1 MNVKRIILKQTH
13 SIKPPIEMSL
23 KVELTQTKERKGLIG
38 IEELTEFSLAKGI
51 EPNAI
56 NPAVLDTVRSLDEA
70 DELEPYIR
78 KIISD
83 FNQTPHGPAEL
94 VDIFTH
100 HLTLHK
106 QLRLAAFILKGR
118 SFKTVRPKDV
128 SHQIYRLEKIAG
140 LDLAIFVAAGTV
152 LDSAKEQ
159 FVSTAQRVASQYCLV
174 DATDLARIF
183 IAYGFICPRD
193 GHRITA
199 GRCVCGY
206 SPAKRILN
214 IFQNEALKAL
224 DDSHRRRQSAGL
236 VVLPPGSGKTR
247 VAAED
252 ALRFGAQCI
261 LYVAHTREIL
271 EVAQSEF
278 VAKFG
283 EANVTEHENRESL
296 ATLNRVNLVTVQLL
310 HKHARTLNVAA
321 IDYVIVDEF
330 HHAPARTYR
339 AIIGTLHPRYL
350 LGLTATPFRGDNQD
364 VLALCHDNQI
374 VEFDLR
380 SGVNSGIL
388 SPYHYYGCFDNVDYS
403 TIRFNNS
410 RYDIGDLERALLI
423 PARDQAIIQ
432 KWRQLANGK
441 ATLAFC
447 CSHDHAWRMAT
458 SFSTAGIPAA
468 AYISFT
474 VPEER
479 AVLID
484 RLAAGDVSVLCVVDI
499 FNEGAD
505 LPFIECLLFLRPT
518 ESKRIL
524 YQQLGRGLRQY
535 VDKRQCIAIDFIG
548 NFRNAYRIVEYLGLE
563 PLENDPESLLRI
575 SRAKKRKDILNLPLG
590 CDVEFEDRLIDL
602 FARQASYLERANRHN
617 IRGILLFQYERLE
630 KSIGRRPTRADV
642 KRSCLLGV
650 EFYVLA
656 FGSWAR
662 FERFVEEYNN

>member
-1 MNVKRIILKQTH
+1 MKAKLAQTEKRNL
-13 SIKPPIEMSL
+13 
-23 KVELTQTKERKGLIG
+23 LIR
-38 IEELTEFSLAKGI
+38 IEELQEFSLAREVEPAGI
-51 EPNAI
+51 I
-56 NPAVLDTVRSLDEA
+56 PAALDTVRSLDEV

-83 FNQTPHGPAEL
+83 YNETPHGPAEL

-100 HLTLHK
+100 RLTFRKKPL
-106 QLRLAAFILKGR
+106 LAAFILKGR
-118 SFKTVRPKDV
+118 SYKTVRPKDV
-128 SHQIYRLEKIAG
+128 GHQIYRLEKIQA
-140 LDLAIFVAAGTV
+140 LDLAIFAASGVV
-152 LDSAKEQ
+152 LDPAKEQ
-159 FVSTAQRVASQYCLV
+159 FISTAQRVASQYCLV

-199 GRCVCGY
+199 GRCICGY

-214 IFQNEALKAL
+214 VFQSETLKAL
-224 DDSHRRRQSAGL
+224 ADSHRRRQAAGL

-261 LYVAHTREIL
+261 LYVAHTHEIL
-271 EVAQSEF
+271 DVAKSEF
-278 VAKFG
+278 AAKFG
-283 EANVTEHENRESL
+283 DANVTQHMSCESL
-296 ATLNRVNLVTVQLL
+296 DALNRVNLVTVQLL
-310 HKHARTLNVAA
+310 HKHVRALDIEA

-339 AIIGTLHPRYL
+339 AIMGTLHPRYL

-364 VLALCHDNQI
+364 VLALCHNNQI
-374 VEFDLR
+374 VDFDLR
-380 SGVNSGIL
+380 TGVNSGIL
-388 SPYHYYGCFDNVDYS
+388 SPYYYYGCFDNVDYS
-403 TIRFNNS
+403 TIRFNNNH
-410 RYDIGDLERALLI
+410 YDIGDLERALLI

-432 KWRQLANGK
+432 KWRQLADGR

-458 SFSTAGIPAA
+458 SFSAAGIPAA
-468 AYISFT
+468 AYISST
-474 VPEER
+474 ALEER
-479 AVLID
+479 AMLVD
-484 RLAAGDVSVLCVVDI
+484 RLASGNVSVLCVVDI

-535 VDKRQCIAIDFIG
+535 VGKRQCVAIDFIG

-575 SRAKKRKDILNLPLG
+575 AQAKKRKDVLNLPIG
-590 CDVEFEDRLIDL
+590 CEVEFEDRLIDL

-630 KSIGRRPTRADV
+630 KSIGRRPTKADV
-642 KRSCLLGV
+642 KRSCLLGI

-662 FERFVEEYNN
+662 FEKFVEEYNN

>member
-1 MNVKRIILKQTH
+1 MKAKLAQT
-13 SIKPPIEMSL
+13 E
-23 KVELTQTKERKGLIG
+23 ERSRLIG
-38 IEELTEFSLAKGI
+38 IQEFQEFSLVRDVKPT
-51 EPNAI
+51 EI
-56 NPAVLDTVRSLDEA
+56 NPTVLDTVRSLDEV

-83 FNQTPHGPAEL
+83 FNETPHGPTEL

-100 HLTLHK
+100 HLTFRNK
-106 QLRLAAFILKGR
+106 PQLAAFILKGR
-118 SFKTVRPKDV
+118 SFKTVRAKDV
-128 SHQIYRLEKIAG
+128 GHQIYRLEKIPS
-140 LDLAIFVAAGTV
+140 LDVAVFAAAGTV
-152 LDSAKEQ
+152 LDPAKEQ
-159 FVSTAQRVASQYCLV
+159 FVSTAQRVASQYCIV

-183 IAYGFICPRD
+183 IAYGFVCPRD

-214 IFQNEALKAL
+214 IFQNETLKAL
-224 DDSHRRRQSAGL
+224 DDSHRRREPAGL

-252 ALRFGAQCI
+252 ALKFGAQCI
-261 LYVAHTREIL
+261 LYVAHTHEIL
-271 EVAQSEF
+271 DVAQSEF
-278 VAKFG
+278 AAKFG
-283 EANVTEHENRESL
+283 DASVTEHESRESL
-296 ATLNRVNLVTVQLL
+296 KTLNRVNLVTTQLL
-310 HKHARTLNVAA
+310 QKYVRTLDVAA
-321 IDYVIVDEF
+321 IDYAIVDEF

-339 AIIGTLHPRYL
+339 TIINAIRPRFL
-350 LGLTATPFRGDNQD
+350 LGLTATPYRGDNQD
-364 VLALCHDNQI
+364 VLALCHGNQL

-380 SGVNSGIL
+380 KGMNAGIL
-388 SPYHYYGCFDNVDYS
+388 SPYHYYGCFDNIDYS
-403 TIRFNNS
+403 AIKLNNT

-423 PARDQAIIQ
+423 PARDEAIIQ
-432 KWRQLANGK
+432 KWRQLADGK

-447 CSHDHAWRMAT
+447 CSHDHAWRMAS
-458 SFSTAGIPAA
+458 SFCTAGIPAA
-468 AYISFT
+468 TYISST
-474 VPEER
+474 PPEER
-479 AVLID
+479 AMLLD
-484 RLAAGDVSVLCVVDI
+484 RLAAGEVSVLCVVDV

-535 VDKRQCIAIDFIG
+535 VGKRQCIAIDFIG

-575 SRAKKRKDILNLPLG
+575 AQAKKRKDVLNLPLG
-590 CDVEFEDRLIDL
+590 CEVDFEDRLIDL
-602 FARQASYLERANRHN
+602 FARQASYFERANRHN

-630 KSIGRRPTRADV
+630 KNIGRRPTRADV